1 MGIENSAVG
10 GVQQQSG
17 GGGIADFSFSE
28 GSGDGQMGKLEFLEL
43 LTAQLKHQDPM
54 APADDKAFI
63 AQLAQFSALEQQM
76 KGNDMLSRIEMAQGA
91 MLTSQATGLIGKEVT
106 AEGDQIFVDPN
117 APPPPIRFSVDDNA
131 AKVRVEIKNQL
142 GETVRTLQFG
152 TTPEGA
158 HSFTWDGKDDD
169 GNQLPEVM
177 YRISVRAADINDRM
191 INTNTVVTG
200 RVDGVTFE
208 KGFPELLVGDSKI
221 LPANVMEILY
231 KDSGNSD
238 E

>member
-1 MGIENSAVG
+1 MVFSNSL
-10 GVQQQSG
+10 G

-131 AKVRVEIKNQL
+131 ARFGL
-142 GETVRTLQFG
+142 RLRT
-152 TTPEGA
+152 
-158 HSFTWDGKDDD
+158 S
-169 GNQLPEVM
+169 
-177 YRISVRAADINDRM
+177 SVRLFERLTTEVPRKASIHLLGMARM
-191 INTNTVVTG
+191 MRGTSCQKVCIVSQ
-200 RVDGVTFE
+200 FE
-208 KGFPELLVGDSKI
+208 PPISTTE
-221 LPANVMEILY
+221 
-231 KDSGNSD
+231 
-238 E
+238 

>member
-1 MGIENSAVG
+1 MGIESSAVG
-10 GVQQQSG
+10 GVQQQSS

-28 GSGDGQMGKLEFLEL
+28 GTGDGQMGKLEFLEL

-76 KGNDMLSRIEMAQGA
+76 KGNGMLERIEMAQGA
-91 MLTSQATGLIGKEVT
+91 MLTSQATNLIGKEVT

-117 APPPPIRFSVDDNA
+117 APAPPIRFSVDDNA
-131 AKVRVEIKNQL
+131 AKVRVEVKNQL
-142 GETVRTLQFG
+142 GETVRVLQLGSTPSGDHTL
-152 TTPEGA
+152 
-158 HSFTWDGKDDD
+158 SWDGKDDE
-169 GNQLPEVM
+169 GNQLPEGM
-177 YRISVRAADINDRM
+177 YRLSVRAADSGDRT
-191 INTNTVVTG
+191 IGSSTVVTG

-221 LPANVMEILY
+221 LPSNVMEVLY
-231 KDSGNSD
+231 KDSGESD

>member
-1 MGIENSAVG
+1 MAVWMSSHNGRGVRWVLKTVQG

-106 AEGDQIFVDPN
+106 AEGDQIFDPMRQLH
-117 APPPPIRFSVDDNA
+117 RFVS
-131 AKVRVEIKNQL
+131 RLMMTQQ
-142 GETVRTLQFG
+142 GFG
-152 TTPEGA
+152 
-158 HSFTWDGKDDD
+158 
-169 GNQLPEVM
+169 
-177 YRISVRAADINDRM
+177 
-191 INTNTVVTG
+191 
-200 RVDGVTFE
+200 
-208 KGFPELLVGDSKI
+208 
-221 LPANVMEILY
+221 
-231 KDSGNSD
+231 
-238 E
+238 